1 MNATA
6 MQPTRSIRRTRGFEP
21 AAGLLRGQIKAASEA
36 RGFSDSR
43 VLTHWAEI
51 VGEEIARIARPV
63 KISYR
68 RDAFGASLTLL
79 TTGAAAPILEMQK
92 PKILE
97 RVNACFGYSAIS
109 RIVITQ
115 TASTGFAEGQVAFAT
130 APVAAAK
137 PDPVVVQKA
146 TEAAA
151 PVRDETLRHALEAL
165 GQNILT
171 RPTKQKGI

>member
-1 MNATA
+1 
-6 MQPTRSIRRTRGFEP
+6 MQPPKSIRRKRGFEP
-21 AAGLLRGQIKAASEA
+21 AAGLLRAQIKSASES

-51 VGEEIARIARPV
+51 VGDEIARIARPV

-79 TTGAAAPILEMQK
+79 TTGAAAPLLEMQK
-92 PKILE
+92 PKIRE

-115 TASTGFAEGQVAFAT
+115 TAPTGFAEGQAAFAP
-130 APVAAAK
+130 APVAPAR
-137 PDPVVVQKA
+137 PDPAIVQKA
-146 TEAAA
+146 TDAAA
-151 PVRDETLRHALEAL
+151 SVRDETLRQALEAL

-171 RPTKQKGI
+171 RPTKQKGT

>member
-1 MNATA
+1 
-6 MQPTRSIRRTRGFEP
+6 MQPAKSIRRTRGFEP
-21 AAGLLRGQIKAASEA
+21 AAGLLRAQIKSASES

-51 VGEEIARIARPV
+51 VGEEIARMARPV

-68 RDAFGASLTLL
+68 RDGFGASLTLL
-79 TTGAAAPILEMQK
+79 TTGAAAPMLEMQK
-92 PKILE
+92 PKIQE

-115 TASTGFAEGQVAFAT
+115 TAPTGFSEGQVAIAAAPLAT
-130 APVAAAK
+130 AK
-137 PDPVVVQKA
+137 TDPAIVQRA
-146 TEAAA
+146 SAVAA

-171 RPTKQKGI
+171 RPIKQKGS

>member
-1 MNATA
+1 
-6 MQPTRSIRRTRGFEP
+6 MQPPKSFRRKRGFEP
-21 AAGLLRGQIKAASEA
+21 AAGLLRAQIKSASES

-51 VGEEIARIARPV
+51 VGEEIARMARPV

-79 TTGAAAPILEMQK
+79 TTGAAAPMLEMQK
-92 PKILE
+92 PKIQQ

-109 RIVITQ
+109 RIIITQ
-115 TASTGFAEGQVAFAT
+115 TAPTGFAEGQVAFVA
-130 APVAAAK
+130 APVVAAR
-137 PDPVVVQKA
+137 PDPAIVQKA

-151 PVRDETLRHALEAL
+151 PVRDEPLRHALEAL

-171 RPTKQKGI
+171 RQTKQKGT

>member
-1 MNATA
+1 
-6 MQPTRSIRRTRGFEP
+6 MQPPKSTRRKRGFEP
-21 AAGLLRGQIKAASEA
+21 AAGLLRAQIKSAGES

-79 TTGAAAPILEMQK
+79 TTGAAAPLLEMQK
-92 PKILE
+92 PKIQQ

-115 TASTGFAEGQVAFAT
+115 TAATGFAEGQVAFGA
-130 APVAAAK
+130 APVAVAK
-137 PDPVVVQKA
+137 PDPAIVQKA
-146 TEAAA
+146 TDVAAL
-151 PVRDETLRHALEAL
+151 VRDDTLRQALAAL

-171 RPTKQKGI
+171 RPTKQKGT

>member
-1 MNATA
+1 
-6 MQPTRSIRRTRGFEP
+6 MQPPKSIRRTRGLVP
-21 AAGLLRGQIKAASEA
+21 ASGLLRGQIKAASES

-51 VGEEIARIARPV
+51 VGEEIARMARPV
-63 KISYR
+63 KISYTK
-68 RDAFGASLTLL
+68 DGFGASLTLL
-79 TTGAAAPILEMQK
+79 TIGAAAPMLEMQK
-92 PKILE
+92 PKIKE

-115 TASTGFAEGQVAFAT
+115 TAPTGFAEGQVAFAT
-130 APVAAAK
+130 APVATPK
-137 PDPVVVQKA
+137 VDPAIVRKA

-151 PVRDETLRHALEAL
+151 PVHDETLRHALEAL

-171 RPTKQKGI
+171 RPTKQKGT